1 MEKDL
6 PVTTIPTRLLGPF
19 HFAKLQ
25 SFESMEENI
34 SEKVPLATYE
44 TTLFFSVSR
53 GARAIQQSGGLTSTL
68 LSDSMVRSVTLR
80 VEDPQR
86 ASMIVQSLKRDL
98 NRLQETIVAPLSRYA
113 RLVDIQ
119 GYHVGPLLYLRI
131 KIDSN
136 NASGHNMVTVIADK
150 IVDVLT
156 TEHKD
161 IQYVSVSGNMC
172 VDKKVSVINAIEGRG
187 KHIISEVTLPRDV
200 VEKTL
205 KTTPEKIVELN
216 IHKNLIGSIMAG
228 SVHSANAHYANML
241 LAAYLAT
248 GQDAANIVEG
258 SQGITFAEIRQGD
271 LYFSVNIPNIIVGTV
286 GNGKQDTV
294 IQQRF
299 EAMHCVGEG
308 SARRY
313 AHLVAATVLAGEL
326 SLMAALTNPHELVK
340 AHVAIERK

>member
-1 MEKDL
+1 MDIDL
-6 PVTTIPTRLLGPF
+6 TLTTIPTRLLGPF

-25 SFESMEENI
+25 SFETTEENI
-34 SEKVPLATYE
+34 AEKVPLATYE
-44 TTLFFSVSR
+44 TTLFYSVSR

-80 VEDPQR
+80 VEDTQR
-86 ASMIVQSLKRDL
+86 AAMIVQSLKRDL
-98 NRLQETIVAPLSRYA
+98 HRLQEEIVTPLSRYA
-113 RLVDIQ
+113 RLLDIQ
-119 GYHVGPLLYLRI
+119 GYHVGPLLFLRI
-131 KIDSN
+131 KIDAN
-136 NASGHNMVTVIADK
+136 NASGHNMVTLVADK
-150 IVDVLT
+150 LVEFIIQ
-156 TEHKD
+156 EHSHVH
-161 IQYVSVSGNMC
+161 YVSVSGNMC

-187 KHIISEVTLPRDV
+187 KHIISEVTIPREI

-205 KTTPEKIVELN
+205 RSTPEKIVELN
-216 IHKNLIGSIMAG
+216 IHKNFVGSIMAG

-258 SQGITFAEIRQGD
+258 SQGITFAEVRHGD

-286 GNGKQDTV
+286 GHGKQDHV
-294 IQQRF
+294 IQQRL
-299 EAMHCVGEG
+299 EAMHCVGQG

-326 SLMAALTNPHELVK
+326 SLMAALTNPHELVH

>member
-6 PVTTIPTRLLGPF
+6 ALTTIPTRLVGPF

-25 SFESMEENI
+25 SFDVIEENI
-34 SEKVPLATYE
+34 NEKVPLATFE
-44 TTLFFSVSR
+44 TTLFYSVSR

-80 VEDPQR
+80 VENTQR
-86 ASMIVQSLKRDL
+86 ALMIVQSLKRDL
-98 NRLQETIVAPLSRYA
+98 NRLQDVVVAPLSRYA
-113 RLVDIQ
+113 RLLDIQ
-119 GYHVGPLLYLRI
+119 GYHVGPLLFLRI
-131 KIDSN
+131 KIDAN

-150 IVDVLT
+150 LIEVLVE
-156 TEHKD
+156 EHQGL
-161 IQYVSVSGNMC
+161 QYVSVSGNMC

-187 KHIISEVTLPRDV
+187 KHIVSEVIIPRDI

-228 SVHSANAHYANML
+228 SIHSANAHYANML
-241 LAAYLAT
+241 LATYLAT

-258 SQGITFAEIRQGD
+258 SQGITFTEVRQGD
-271 LYFSVNIPNIIVGTV
+271 LYFSVNIPNIIVGTI
-286 GNGKQDTV
+286 GHGKQDDV

-299 EAMHCVGEG
+299 NAMHCVGEG

-313 AHLVAATVLAGEL
+313 AHLVAAIVLAGEL

-340 AHVAIERK
+340 AHMAIERK

>member
-6 PVTTIPTRLLGPF
+6 SLTTIPTRLLGPF
-19 HFAKLQ
+19 HFSKLQ
-25 SFESMEENI
+25 SFESIEENI

-44 TTLFFSVSR
+44 TTLFYSVSR

-80 VEDPQR
+80 VEDPHR
-86 ASMIVQSLKRDL
+86 ASIIVQSLKRDL
-98 NRLQETIVAPLSRYA
+98 NRLQDTIVAPLSRYA
-113 RLVDIQ
+113 QLVDIQ

-131 KIDSN
+131 KIDAN
-136 NASGHNMVTVIADK
+136 NASGHNMVTVIADRLVEVLVQENK
-150 IVDVLT
+150 DV
-156 TEHKD
+156 
-161 IQYVSVSGNMC
+161 QYISVSGNMC

-187 KHIISEVTLPRDV
+187 KHIISEITIPRDI

-205 KTTPEKIVELN
+205 KSTPEKIVELN

-228 SVHSANAHYANML
+228 SVLSANAHYANML
-241 LAAYLAT
+241 LATYLAT

-286 GNGKQDTV
+286 GHGKQDPI

-308 SARRY
+308 SSRRY